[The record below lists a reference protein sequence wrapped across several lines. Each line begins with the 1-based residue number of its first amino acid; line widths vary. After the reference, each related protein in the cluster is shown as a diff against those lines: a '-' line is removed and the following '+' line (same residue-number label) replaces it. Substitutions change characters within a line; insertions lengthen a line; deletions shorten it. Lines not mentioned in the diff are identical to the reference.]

1 MTLPFVPY
9 VNQIDNAP
17 RKNECGLACCL
28 MLSRWNGKGMTAS
41 VTALSQ
47 KYDAPDDGTS
57 PANLVQCL
65 KDMGLTPTTGAAAQY
80 PYIELVRYA
89 DLPYKRDPN
98 GTFLHWIVRL
108 SDTEYHDP
116 YWTAA
121 LGANLKTTKAVLD
134 VAEVAAG
141 SRVGIKER
149 PAEIVNT
156 MTKLKVLV
164 DVRVR
169 TGMLVADST
178 WTNFALKA
186 GQTIDATVSNGW
198 AAFNDSHYAV
208 YDQARN
214 YKGDTLYAVM
224 EYNGIKYLQPDTPVT
239 PPPAVSGF
247 KLGVSVLHAHDLL
260 EPAYQA
266 GVRCFLIMDG
276 AVTAKNFK
284 RAHPDAI
291 VMYRRFVPHGSGI
304 PDPKVFAAEAG
315 IGEGV
320 VFVSPL
326 NECDSWCYGTPA
338 EIESRAKFDNA
349 LADMCRANGTVYAA
363 GGFSMGTPDFTKPEI
378 CDAMKRFYAP
388 GYNAKKYAMNWHTYS
403 PTMGWIYGQNKALLT
418 GQSTRVWAADR
429 EEDEVYS
436 APVGRDGHMATFKL
450 NGKFRSF
457 VSDDGTRNPF
467 VVDGGYIQFV
477 TDPIGQRIWFERRWE
492 WVFDSCGFDPSPN
505 LLGIYSDETGV
516 DEGGVGGFPAHKAS
530 DADVEKWAREYVAL
544 QRLPLNGGPSV
555 MRGAAIFQAGD
566 TGKWSG
572 YNCQGNFGAIVRA
585 NQ

>member
-1 MTLPFVPY
+1 MSLPPVPY

-65 KDMGLTPTTGAAAQY
+65 KDIGLTPTIGAAAQL
-80 PYIELVRYA
+80 PRIVLVQYDR
-89 DLPYKRDPN
+89 LPKEFRRDKRDVVLDAS
-98 GTFLHWIVRL
+98 GHRLLHWINEIEA
-108 SDTEYHDP
+108 DETTCTYHDP
-116 YWTAA
+116 YHAGTA
-121 LGANLKTTKAVLD
+121 GANIRVPKAVLD
-134 VAEVAAG
+134 LAEVAAG

-149 PAEIVNT
+149 PAEITT

-198 AAFNDSHYAV
+198 AAFTDERYAL
-208 YDQARN
+208 YDQAKNRQ
-214 YKGDTLYAVM
+214 DTLYSVM
-224 EYNGIKYLQPDTPVT
+224 EYGGVKYLQPDTPVT

-247 KLGVSVLHAHDLL
+247 KLGVSVLHAHELL

-276 AVTAKNFK
+276 AVAAKNFK

-338 EIESRAKFDNA
+338 EIESRAKFDNQ

-378 CDAMKRFYAP
+378 CDAMRKFYAP

-403 PTMGWIYGQNKALLT
+403 PTMGWIYGHPTALL
-418 GQSTRVWAADR
+418 
-429 EEDEVYS
+429 S
-436 APVGRDGHMATFKL
+436 ASRDTSHPRMFGDVITYLVGRDNHPATVRF
-450 NGKFRSF
+450 NAGKHGSYF
-457 VSDDGTRNPF
+457 T
-467 VVDGGYIQFV
+467 
-477 TDPIGQRIWFERRWE
+477 TAAADPIGQRIWFERRWE
-492 WVFDSCGFDPSPN
+492 WVFDSCGFDASPN

-566 TGKWSG
+566 TGQWNG
-572 YNCQGNFGAIVRA
+572 YNVGGNFGAIVRA